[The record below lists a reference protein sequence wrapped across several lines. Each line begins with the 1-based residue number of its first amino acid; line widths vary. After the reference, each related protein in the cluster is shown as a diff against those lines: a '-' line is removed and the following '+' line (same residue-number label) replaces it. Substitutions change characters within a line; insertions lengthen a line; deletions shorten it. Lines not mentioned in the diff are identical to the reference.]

1 MSGMTFAEAQVMGF
15 LGRDPE
21 YRTTQGGKENA
32 QLRII
37 TSVAWKGDDGTMQT
51 RTYGHDVIIWHHS
64 IVALL
69 KERGVRKGALVYVS
83 GELTPRTYKSRD
95 GSSRTVV
102 EIVVKNFSG
111 RVVLPPRDRPDRGGD
126 AEKEGEV

>member
-32 QLRII
+32 QLRVI
-37 TSVAWKGDDGTMQT
+37 TSASWRGADGEMQT
-51 RTYGHDVIIWHHS
+51 RTSGHDVVVWHPVL
-64 IVALL
+64 VALL
-69 KERGVRKGALVYVS
+69 RERGVRKGALVYAA
-83 GELTPRTYKSRD
+83 GELTPRTYKDRD
-95 GSSRTVV
+95 GRDRSVI

-111 RVVLPPRDRPDRGGD
+111 RLVLPSRDRPSGPTPTEQEGD
-126 AEKEGEV
+126 